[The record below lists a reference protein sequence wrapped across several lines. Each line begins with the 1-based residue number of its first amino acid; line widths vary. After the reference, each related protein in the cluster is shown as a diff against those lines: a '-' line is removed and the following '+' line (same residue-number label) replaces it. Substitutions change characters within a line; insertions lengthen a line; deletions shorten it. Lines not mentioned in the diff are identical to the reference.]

1 MKTGA
6 RLLLAA
12 VVVGGCAGTVIGL
25 RTASAPEATAGKDA
39 SPNIPDWVVEHD
51 IMTSAGGGF
60 TKVAWSSDGKQ
71 LAAYVSAGDWISDA
85 SN

>member
-1 MKTGA
+1 
-6 RLLLAA
+6 
-12 VVVGGCAGTVIGL
+12 
-25 RTASAPEATAGKDA
+25 
-39 SPNIPDWVVEHD
+39 
-51 IMTSAGGGF
+51 MTSAGGGF